1 VGGLNNIGQRRQPE
15 VIILRIG
22 EWTGLGRAAVRRA
35 SMASRPHAGHTDA
48 AHGMMSNLCANSDTD
63 PRAGAASI
71 LTLA

>member
-15 VIILRIG
+15 VLILRIG
-22 EWTGLGRAAVRRA
+22 EWTGLGRAAVRHA

-48 AHGMMSNLCANSDTD
+48 AHGMMSNLCANGDTD

-71 LTLA
+71 LALA